1 MRITSNRFALGAILV
16 GALLCPQFVSAQFV
30 YVNDNNPISGANTA
44 TGYTVIGGPA
54 LSLMTGSPFATN
66 STGFAA
72 FPAPVHDVAGTIAG
86 SNCLFVS
93 DPLGASSFPTG
104 DVASFSIG
112 GGGALT
118 LVGNYNDPSSGGFIN
133 KYIPL
138 AIDRRVGFPYFFAAF
153 TGENKIAFYKA
164 GPNCQLFWSSSTT
177 AVGLGGTPVMSMAVT
192 KAGPH
197 VLVVTYGDGS
207 IQSFKIG
214 GGTLTPLAIFFS
226 TGSGAQGG
234 LPESVDITKN
244 GKYAVFGD
252 RQPGFAEVET
262 ARIMPTGALTPT
274 ADFGGPASAGGVN
287 LGPGLNSRDVWLSP
301 AAVGGKFY
309 LYITNNASGQVTTA
323 RVSQVTGVVSAAGT
337 CTGAYTNPTA
347 LAPSFWTTPAGLN
360 TITTAGAGG
369 ALAVAEYGAPSSVAL
384 LKIQN
389 TTGCTLELPG
399 SPFADPF
406 SSNGVSSVGVFP
418 SRVY

>member
-44 TGYTVIGGPA
+44 TGYTVVGGPA
-54 LSLMTGSPFATN
+54 LSLMTSSPFATN

-72 FPAPVHDVAGTIAG
+72 FPAPAQAVAGTIAS

-93 DPLGASSFPTG
+93 DPITSSAFPAG
-104 DVASFSIG
+104 DVAAFTIG
-112 GGGALT
+112 SGGVLT
-118 LVGNYNDPSSGGFIN
+118 LVGNYNDPSNGGFTN
-133 KYIPL
+133 KYLPL

-153 TGENKIAFYKA
+153 TGENKIVFYKV
-164 GPNCQLFWSSSTT
+164 GPNCQLFWASSTL
-177 AVGLGGTPVMSMAVT
+177 AVGLGGTPVMSMAVS
-192 KAGPH
+192 KVGPH

-244 GKYAVFGD
+244 GKFAVFGD
-252 RQPGFAEVET
+252 NQPGFAEVET

-274 ADFGGPASAGGVN
+274 ADFGGPLSAGGIN
-287 LGPGLNSRDVWLSP
+287 LGPGLNSRDIWLSP
-301 AAVGGKFY
+301 AAVGGSFY
-309 LYITNNASGQVTTA
+309 LYITNNSSGQVTTA
-323 RVSQVTGVVSAAGT
+323 RVSQVTGAVSVAGT
-337 CTGAYTNPTA
+337 CMGAYTNPTT
-347 LAPSFWTTPAGLN
+347 LAPSFWTAPAGLN
-360 TITTAGAGG
+360 TITTTGAGG
-369 ALAVAEYGAPSSVAL
+369 ALAVTEYGAPSSVAL
-384 LKIQN
+384 LKIQ
-389 TTGCTLELPG
+389 TATGCTLELPG
-399 SPFADPF
+399 SPFGDPF
-406 SSNGVSSVGVFP
+406 SNKGLSSVGVFP
-418 SRVY
+418 SRAY